1 MGRRKFKVKF
11 KVWLEKDGE
20 IVMGL
25 GREKL
30 LKAIKKH
37 GSISKAA
44 KEVGISYKKA
54 WSYIKAMEERLGKK
68 LVETKIGGAGGGG
81 SKLTEEAEKLIEEF
95 DKIIERVEKA
105 LKVNKKQKK

>member
-1 MGRRKFKVKF
+1 MKYKVKF

-20 IVMGL
+20 IIMGL

-30 LKAIKKH
+30 LKAVKKH

-81 SKLTEEAEKLIEEF
+81 SRLTKEAEKLIQEF
-95 DKIIERVEKA
+95 DKILEKVEKA
-105 LKVNKKQKK
+105 VNETTRKKKKK

>member
-1 MGRRKFKVKF
+1 MKYEVKF

-20 IVMGL
+20 IIMGL

-44 KEVGISYKKA
+44 KELGISYKKA

-68 LVETKIGGAGGGG
+68 LIETKIGGAGGGG
-81 SKLTEEAEKLIEEF
+81 SKLTKDAENLIKEF
-95 DKIIERVEKA
+95 DKILEKVEKV
-105 LKVNKKQKK
+105 LNETKKTKKKK

>member
-1 MGRRKFKVKF
+1 MNYKVKF

-30 LKAIKKH
+30 LKAIKKY

-54 WSYIKAMEERLGKK
+54 WSYIKAMEKRLGKK
-68 LVETKIGGAGGGG
+68 LVETQIGGAGGGG
-81 SKLTEEAEKLIEEF
+81 SKLTKEAEKLIEEF
-95 DKIIERVEKA
+95 DKIVEKVEKS
-105 LKVNKKQKK
+105 LNKTSK

>member
-1 MGRRKFKVKF
+1 MKYKVKF

-20 IVMGL
+20 IIMGL

-30 LKAIKKH
+30 LKAVKKH

-54 WSYIKAMEERLGKK
+54 WSYIKAMEKRLGKK

-81 SKLTEEAEKLIEEF
+81 SRLTKEAEKLIKEF
-95 DKIIERVEKA
+95 DKILDKIEKA
-105 LKVNKKQKK
+105 VNETNKRRKKK

>member
-1 MGRRKFKVKF
+1 MKYKVKF
-11 KVWLEKDGE
+11 KVWLEKDDE
-20 IVMGL
+20 IIMGL

-44 KEVGISYKKA
+44 KELGISYKKA

-68 LVETKIGGAGGGG
+68 LVETKIGGSGGGG
-81 SKLTEEAEKLIEEF
+81 SKLTKEAEKLIKEF
-95 DKIIERVEKA
+95 DKILETVEKA
-105 LKVNKKQKK
+105 LSKINKK